1 MRIAL
6 HCTGFAVA
14 FCAAICSIPAP
25 ACAQSVGPR
34 TPLVTRQAAEAAIE
48 GNTSVPTD
56 ADVARRTPVEGHSIP
71 MAILGA
77 VSLTGGLALHFGL
90 SGPTDG
96 KNSWR
101 GGMLMDESF
110 RDTMRLGAISEQEV
124 ARVISDATLFAA
136 MAQAQFIDALLV
148 PLLQGDP
155 DLAWQASFAHSLS
168 LGLTL
173 GIGEIVKVSVGR
185 ARPFERD
192 CASDPQRPGCG
203 DSDRFAS
210 FYSLHAG
217 MAFTSA
223 GFSCAMHLSRHL
235 YDDPVADIASCGASV
250 ALAATTGMLRIA
262 SDRHYLS
269 DVLIGS
275 LLGFAVGYLI
285 PLAVIP
291 NRPRPLAASR
301 TERDESAEAHP
312 DDEPAATTPGLSWH
326 FEPMLSTPSAN
337 LWRPIDG
344 SVPDGTSSAG
354 IGPMNGAAGGGG
366 AGFGGTLGLSISG
379 SF

>member
-1 MRIAL
+1 M
-6 HCTGFAVA
+6 
-14 FCAAICSIPAP
+14 ICSIPT
-25 ACAQSVGPR
+25 Q
-34 TPLVTRQAAEAAIE
+34 THAE
-48 GNTSVPTD
+48 VD
-56 ADVARRTPVEGHSIP
+56 ADIVRRTPVRDHSIP
-71 MAILGA
+71 MAVLGA
-77 VSLTGGLALHFGL
+77 VSLTGGLALYFGMP
-90 SGPTDG
+90 GPDG
-96 KNSWR
+96 DAHPWR
-101 GGMLMDESF
+101 GGILMDESF
-110 RDTMRLGAISEQEV
+110 RDTIRLHAISDQEV
-124 ARVISDATLFAA
+124 ARMISDATLFAV

-148 PLLQGDP
+148 PLVQGDP

-173 GIGEIVKVSVGR
+173 GIGEIVKFSVGR

-192 CASDPQRPGCG
+192 CAFDPQRAGCD

-223 GFSCAMHLSRHL
+223 GFSCAMHLSHRL
-235 YDDPVADIASCGASV
+235 YDDPVADIASCGASI
-250 ALAATTGMLRIA
+250 ALAGATGMLRIA

-291 NRPRPLAASR
+291 
-301 TERDESAEAHP
+301 ERGTREEP
-312 DDEPAATTPGLSWH
+312 EDEPPASTPGLSWH
-326 FEPMLSTPSAN
+326 FTPMLSTPSAN

-354 IGPMNGAAGGGG
+354 IGPMSGSAGGGG
-366 AGFGGTLGLSISG
+366 GFGSTLGISISG

>member
-1 MRIAL
+1 
-6 HCTGFAVA
+6 
-14 FCAAICSIPAP
+14 
-25 ACAQSVGPR
+25 
-34 TPLVTRQAAEAAIE
+34 
-48 GNTSVPTD
+48 
-56 ADVARRTPVEGHSIP
+56 

-77 VSLTGGLALHFGL
+77 VSLTGGLALHFGMP
-90 SGPTDG
+90 GPGGDANT
-96 KNSWR
+96 WR

-110 RDTMRLGAISEQEV
+110 RDTIRLHAISDQEV
-124 ARVISDATLFAA
+124 ARMISDATLFAT
-136 MAQAQFIDALLV
+136 MMQAQFIDALLV

-173 GIGEIVKVSVGR
+173 GIGEIVKFSVGR

-192 CASDPQRPGCG
+192 CATDPQRAGCD
-203 DSDRFAS
+203 DSDRYAS

-223 GFSCAMHLSRHL
+223 GFSCAMHISRHL
-235 YDDPVADIASCGASV
+235 YDDPVADIASCGASI

-269 DVLIGS
+269 DVVIGS

-291 NRPRPLAASR
+291 ERPRPQASPLA
-301 TERDESAEAHP
+301 ERDPNEEVHP
-312 DDEPAATTPGLSWH
+312 EDEPPPVTPGLSWH

-354 IGPMNGAAGGGG
+354 IGPMSGSAGGGG
-366 AGFGGTLGLSISG
+366 GFGSTLGISFSG